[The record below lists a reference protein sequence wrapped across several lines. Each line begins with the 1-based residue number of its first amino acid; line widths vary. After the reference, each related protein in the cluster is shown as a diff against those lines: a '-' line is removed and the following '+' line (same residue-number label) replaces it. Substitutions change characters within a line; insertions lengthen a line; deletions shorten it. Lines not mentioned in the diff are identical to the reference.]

1 MKRLLF
7 ILSMLLGV
15 AYGQICADEDTVRSN
30 SVSLITYNS
39 ARING
44 TTSHFSGSVSSLQLK
59 YVRVGQTDT
68 VTSSGSSAL
77 RNITG
82 LQANTQYY
90 YYYKSICGSGSMS
103 QTIGAYTFTTLANN
117 VAYTPMDA
125 MGYQFKYLKVDTLLQ
140 FVPGDTSVSRGG
152 TTNAAIKYKSSD
164 NTFYGYYPSCNCWR
178 ALAIDSAGIISLLN
192 GKVDSVTVSGDSLF
206 YWKQGV
212 SYGYILPS
220 LNNVWRNTGNT
231 GIDTSVNWLGTNDNK
246 ALVIRTNNTRRLI
259 IDQAGKIIQPDS
271 LIWDLNN
278 KELIFYTNGKQVNF
292 EADDPGDVVIH
303 THAVGDV
310 AERLQIQADGHL
322 EWGPGTGAIDV
333 GLTRIAASELQ
344 LSGFGGNDTKLS
356 IDADGSSPTD
366 SAMIQFTHNSTSVD
380 TKVYFD
386 HANSRFG
393 ITSGDKFYLHNTSN
407 VSTQDRI
414 LGIVN
419 SSARVGNI
427 TIGSGLSLSSGVLSS
442 TVTGLAIGNTVTSAT
457 AGSIFFAGT
466 GGTLQQ
472 KNSTLFFDSTYIR
485 LGLGTNSPASLLN
498 AVGGVCDFRF
508 SKGLADVTPSMTV
521 INTSG
526 MAGGLIA
533 GTSGSAFVYDN
544 AGPFYLISESHSA
557 FVNNTLG
564 GGTVRMTLTATGE
577 LGINTTSPAEK
588 LEVDGNAKVTGKFIG
603 RNVIYRTLNAS
614 DADFTAAVGTAYVL
628 PDPSTGRTITLPTGQ
643 DADKIL
649 FYLPVSPSNSWNL
662 STNVTILDGSTVNK
676 LDAYGPGAIYLIYDG
691 ANSVWRL
698 IPNM

>member
-212 SYGYILPS
+212 SYGYILPA
-220 LNNVWRNTGNT
+220 LANTWRIIGNSGT
-231 GIDTSVNWLGTNDNK
+231 DTSINFLGTSDNVPLK
-246 ALVIRTNNTRRLI
+246 IRTNNTDRVI
-259 IDQAGKIIQPDS
+259 IGVDGSFTVDNSTGNNLTATSDSKMQVSTGTYDNAINIGESAVSISSSRTSFLNSASGITIYPDS
-271 LIWDLNN
+271 IM
-278 KELIFYTNGKQVNF
+278 
-292 EADDPGDVVIH
+292 
-303 THAVGDV
+303 
-310 AERLQIQADGHL
+310 LQPLQ
-322 EWGPGTGAIDV
+322 GA
-333 GLTRIAASELQ
+333 
-344 LSGFGGNDTKLS
+344 LS
-356 IDADGSSPTD
+356 IDTLTNLSSQNALIGWIHGSG
-366 SAMIQFTHNSTSVD
+366 Q
-380 TKVYFD
+380 
-386 HANSRFG
+386 G
-393 ITSGDKFYLHNTSN
+393 
-407 VSTQDRI
+407 RI
-414 LGIVN
+414 GYV
-419 SSARVGNI
+419 
-427 TIGSGLSLSSGVLSS
+427 TIGAGLSLSSGALSFS
-442 TVTGLAIGNTVTSAT
+442 GLTVGTTSVSS
-457 AGSIFFAGT
+457 GSSNAFLYNSS
-466 GGTLQQ
+466 GTLQ
-472 KNSTLFFDSTYIR
+472 NDANITR
-485 LGLGTNSPASLLN
+485 PASGTL
-498 AVGGVCDFRF
+498 AVGTAIGV
-508 SKGLADVTPSMTV
+508 GTTTPAAVLHTV
-521 INTSG
+521 
-526 MAGGLIA
+526 
-533 GTSGSAFVYDN
+533 
-544 AGPFYLISESHSA
+544 
-557 FVNNTLG
+557 
-564 GGTVRMTLTATGE
+564 GTVRMASMGTASSDTTTYKAV
-577 LGINTTSPAEK
+577 GINSLGDLIPMTYWPGSGGGSSQWTTSGSDIYYNTGNVGIGTSSPATKIHATASGAVAKFVSTGYVPNTVEISDPDGYTYITNGQFKVGSVPFVINANGSYITYQTGGVDRMRIAYSGNVGIGTTSP
-588 LEVDGNAKVTGKFIG
+588 N
-603 RNVIYRTLNAS
+603 
-614 DADFTAAVGTAYVL
+614 TAA
-628 PDPSTGRTITLPTGQ
+628 
-643 DADKIL
+643 
-649 FYLPVSPSNSWNL
+649 
-662 STNVTILDGSTVNK
+662 ILDLTSTTQGLLLPRMTK
-676 LDAYGPGAIYLIYDG
+676 TQRDAISSPVAGLAIYQTDNTPGLRVYNGTNWMRFTETTD
-691 ANSVWRL
+691 
-698 IPNM
+698 